1 METPEDVENIMK
13 YLDESLNNENNKSIF
28 DTNINEI
35 EERKLEII
43 NELDLTREEKI
54 DLLKK
59 LKDYRYIDEL
69 KELHLGT
76 YIRWI
81 KFKEEDTKIKLAN
94 GAILNDIK
102 FNNNINL
109 LLRNNLN
116 RFLTISMADNLIF
129 QKLTNQ
135 EKIILYAIENID
147 KLK

>member
-54 DLLKK
+54 VLLKK

-69 KELHLGT
+69 KELHIGA

-81 KFKEEDTKIKLAN
+81 KYKDEESEIKLTN

-102 FNNNINL
+102 FEENTNL

-116 RFLTISMADNLIF
+116 RFFSVSMADNLIF

>member
-1 METPEDVENIMK
+1 METPEDIENIMK

-43 NELDLTREEKI
+43 NELNLTREEKI
-54 DLLKK
+54 VLLKK

-69 KELHLGT
+69 KELHIGA

-81 KFKEEDTKIKLAN
+81 KYKDEESEIKLTN

-102 FNNNINL
+102 FEENTNL
-109 LLRNNLN
+109 LLRNNYN
-116 RFLTISMADNLIF
+116 RFFSVSMADNLIF